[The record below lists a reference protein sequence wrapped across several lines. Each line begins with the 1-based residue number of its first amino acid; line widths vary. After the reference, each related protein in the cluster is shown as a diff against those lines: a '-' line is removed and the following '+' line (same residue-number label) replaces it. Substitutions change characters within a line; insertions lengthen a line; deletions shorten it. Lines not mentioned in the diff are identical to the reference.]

1 MNTELSKYTY
11 VLEGATKQIQA
22 YFNICKPKVVLMLVL
37 TAWVG
42 IVLAPDTQRSGWFQ
56 FGALLGIGLVSA
68 AAAAIN
74 HILDRVKDK
83 QMARTRHR
91 PLVMNQLSVS
101 QAYLFALVIGSLGVI
116 LLLLFSNWL
125 CTLLTVLALF
135 GYAVVYTVYL
145 KHSTPQNIVI
155 GGLAGAMPPLLGWV
169 SETQTLSAE
178 PWLLVMMIFTWTP
191 PHFWALAIA
200 RKQDYA
206 RANVPMLPVTHGIR
220 FTKLCMIAYTVLLVL
235 VCVLPYLI
243 GMSGLLYLAVACF
256 LNARFLQ
263 KVVLLYFESN
273 SESAMQVFRFS
284 ISYLLLLFSA
294 LFLDKLVI

>member
-1 MNTELSKYTY
+1 MNTEFGKYTY
-11 VLEGATKQIQA
+11 ALEGVAKHLQA
-22 YFNICKPKVVLMLVL
+22 YVNICKPKVVLMLVL

-42 IVLAPDTQRSGWFQ
+42 IVLAPDTQRSGWLQ
-56 FGALLGIGLVSA
+56 LGALLGIGFVSA

-74 HILDRVKDK
+74 HILDRARDK
-83 QMARTRHR
+83 RMARTRHR

-101 QAYLFALVIGSLGVI
+101 QAYLFAFMIGMFGV
-116 LLLLFSNWL
+116 LLLLLYSNWL

-145 KHSTPQNIVI
+145 KRSTPQNIVI

-169 SETQTLSAE
+169 SETQALSAE

-200 RKQDYA
+200 RKQDYE
-206 RANVPMLPVTHGIR
+206 RANVPMLPVTHGIQ
-220 FTKLCMIAYTVLLVL
+220 FTKLCMIAYTILLVL
-235 VCVLPYLI
+235 VCILPYLI
-243 GMSGLLYLAVACF
+243 GMSGLLYLAVASF

-294 LFLDKLVI
+294 LFIDKLVT